1 MRRNFHTKRRV
12 IVALLFCCFIFAC
25 KNAQQQKS
33 NSFSCNEGFEKVI
46 VVNKT
51 GLDGCGFMLQR
62 ADSSAFE
69 VNNFPDSLKVEG
81 KTFCIKF
88 HVAKQQ
94 MSICMGGQRIDILE
108 VKLP

>member
-1 MRRNFHTKRRV
+1 MRNFHTKRRV
-12 IVALLFCCFIFAC
+12 IVALLFCCLVFAC
-25 KNAQQQKS
+25 KNSQQQKA
-33 NSFSCNEGFEKVI
+33 NSFACKEGFEKVT
-46 VVNKT
+46 VVNRT

-81 KTFCIKF
+81 KTFCIRY

-108 VKLP
+108 IQK

>member
-1 MRRNFHTKRRV
+1 MIRNFHTKRRV
-12 IVALLFCCFIFAC
+12 IVALLFCCSIFAC
-25 KNAQQQKS
+25 KNLQQL
-33 NSFSCNEGFEKVI
+33 NSTNISCKKGFEKVT

-51 GLDGCGFMLQR
+51 GLDGCGYMLQR

-81 KTFCIKF
+81 KTFCIKY

-94 MSICMGGQRIDILE
+94 MSVCMSGQRIEILE
-108 VKLP
+108 VQK

>member
-1 MRRNFHTKRRV
+1 MMRNFHKKRRV
-12 IVALLFCCFIFAC
+12 IVALLFCCLMFAC
-25 KNAQQQKS
+25 KSIQKQKS
-33 NSFSCNEGFEKVI
+33 NSFSCKEGFEKVT
-46 VVNKT
+46 VVNKI
-51 GLDGCGFMLQR
+51 GLDGCGYMLQR

-81 KTFCIKF
+81 KTFCIKY

-108 VKLP
+108 VQK